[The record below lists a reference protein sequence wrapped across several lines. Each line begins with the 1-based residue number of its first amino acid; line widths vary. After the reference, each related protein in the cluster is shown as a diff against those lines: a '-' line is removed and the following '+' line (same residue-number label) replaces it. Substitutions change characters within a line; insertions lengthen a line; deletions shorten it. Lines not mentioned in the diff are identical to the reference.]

1 MRSVIACAVA
11 AAALASVSDV
21 ARSAER
27 DWGYTPKMDGEWEV
41 LFDGTTLDAWD
52 TRGNWEITPDKE
64 LYRARKGGDIYSKR
78 RYCDF
83 VLDLEFKVAKGTN
96 SGVFIRVHNRRN
108 WLHTGMEL
116 QVLDSAGKAKP
127 GKHDTGA
134 VYDVQAPSIN
144 AMRPAGEWN
153 RYVITADENMITIEL
168 NGKKVNELDLD
179 LCAEAHKSP
188 DGKRNKF
195 KYAYRDIIREGPVAF
210 QDHGKPVWYRNVRI
224 KELNDRKPRYKGNEK
239 SETLFKEERERQEE
253 AKRLRAERKRRAAE
267 KPRVVT
273 RPRTSAA
280 KPKPGAD
287 EAKAARLL
295 KMAGDAGRMGQRAV
309 AKVFYKRIVEQY
321 GHTEAAKKAAER
333 LRKLGD

>member
-1 MRSVIACAVA
+1 MRSILACVGV
-11 AAALASVSDV
+11 AALACVSAV
-21 ARSAER
+21 EAARSADR
-27 DWGYTPKMDGEWEV
+27 DWGYRPKMDGDWEL
-41 LFDGTTLDAWD
+41 LFDGTSLDAWD
-52 TRGNWEITPDKE
+52 NSRGNWEITPEKE

-83 VLDLEFKVAKGTN
+83 VLDIEFKVAKGTN

-134 VYDVQAPSIN
+134 VYDVQAPSAN

-168 NGKKVNELDLD
+168 NGKKVNEVDLD
-179 LCAEAHKSP
+179 RWTEPRKNP
-188 DGKRNKF
+188 DGSKNKF
-195 KYAYRDIIREGPVAF
+195 KYAYRDIIREGAIAF

-224 KELNDRKPRYKGNEK
+224 KELNDRKPKYKGNEK
-239 SETLFKEERERQEE
+239 SEGLFKEERARQEE

-267 KPRVVT
+267 KPRVTT

-280 KPKPGAD
+280 KPGAD

-295 KMAGDAGRMGQRAV
+295 KMARDAGRMGQRAV
-309 AKVFYKRIVEQY
+309 AKVFYRKVIEQY
-321 GHTEAAKKAAER
+321 PDTDAAKTAAER
-333 LRKLGD
+333 LKKLGD

>member
-1 MRSVIACAVA
+1 MRSVLACACVA
-11 AAALASVSDV
+11 AALVWAPEA
-21 ARSAER
+21 ARSADR
-27 DWGYTPKMDGEWEV
+27 DWGYRPKMDGEWEL

-52 TRGNWEITPDKE
+52 NRGNWEITPEKE
-64 LYRARKGGDIYSKR
+64 LYRARRGGDIYSKR

-108 WLHTGMEL
+108 WLHTGMEF
-116 QVLDSAGKAKP
+116 QVLDSAHKNPP
-127 GKHDTGA
+127 GKHDTGGI
-134 VYDVQAPSIN
+134 YDIQAPSEN

-153 RYVITADENMITIEL
+153 RYVITADENMLTVEL

-179 LCAEAHKSP
+179 RWTEPHKNP
-188 DGKRNKF
+188 DGSKNKF
-195 KYAYRDIIREGPVAF
+195 RFAYRDIIREGFIAF

-224 KELNDRKPRYKGNEK
+224 KELNDRKPKYKGTEK
-239 SETLFKEERERQEE
+239 SETLFKEERARQEE

-267 KPRVVT
+267 KPRVT
-273 RPRTSAA
+273 SARPRAA
-280 KPKPGAD
+280 TAKPGAD

-295 KMAGDAGRMGQRAV
+295 KMARDAGRMGQRAV
-309 AKVFYKRIVEQY
+309 EKVFCRRVIEQY
-321 GHTEAAKKAAER
+321 PDTAAAKTAAER